1 MNKFQ
6 LSVVALLAALILG
19 VEMVPR
25 IASAALPNSGPRY
38 FTAHMSCSGNGN
50 CIVPGDQEIPMPAG
64 KRVLIQYVS
73 AIASVE
79 GLAPQQVM
87 IRLTVPYFEGSSTCS
102 FYEYGLPA
110 AWEGVISGKNQFSLA
125 HQMTV
130 IATPPEQMCSVG
142 KGIGAYVNSTSSST
156 PVTLQVHV
164 SGYVQ

>member
-6 LSVVALLAALILG
+6 LSLVALLAALVLG
-19 VEMVPR
+19 VEFVPR

-50 CIVPGDQEIPMPAG
+50 CIVPGDQEIPIPTG

-73 AIASVE
+73 ATASVD

-102 FYEYGLPA
+102 F
-110 AWEGVISGKNQFSLA
+110 
-125 HQMTV
+125 
-130 IATPPEQMCSVG
+130 
-142 KGIGAYVNSTSSST
+142 
-156 PVTLQVHV
+156 
-164 SGYVQ
+164 